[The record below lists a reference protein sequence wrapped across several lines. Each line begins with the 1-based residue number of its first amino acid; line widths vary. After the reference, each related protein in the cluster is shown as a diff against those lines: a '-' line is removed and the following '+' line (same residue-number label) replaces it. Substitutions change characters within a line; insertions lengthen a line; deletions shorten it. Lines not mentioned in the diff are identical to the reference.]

1 MTDESS
7 RSVPRLI
14 ENPADPPAIPKVTKI
29 LQSLADDD
37 SNASKY
43 SVSLERGVPDVLV
56 ELVLPITKPLSAKD
70 QFVVG
75 AWSWACVDPLA

>member
-7 RSVPRLI
+7 RRVPLLI
-14 ENPADPPAIPKVTKI
+14 ENPADPPATPKATKI

-43 SVSLERGVPDVLV
+43 SVSLARGVPDALV
-56 ELVLPITKPLSAKD
+56 ELVRPITKPLSAKD

-75 AWSWACVDPLA
+75 ACRWACVAPFA